1 MSEEESTRLPI
12 LWPVL
17 VVLAMA
23 GYLGWRHYQSLQ
35 PEPVAASP
43 AAVAPQPESPA
54 PEPAPEPDAEPAIQ
68 HPIEPPEADATTG
81 PTPLPALAASDA
93 SLLKQLN
100 AVLGASNV
108 RSFVHPDGIVRR
120 FVATVDNLGRAQA
133 PVLMW
138 PVKPTPGRFSTTA
151 PAAGQAATIAPANH
165 QRYAPFVAM
174 AEAVDSARAATLYR
188 RLYPLFQ
195 QAYEELGYPGRYF
208 NDRLVQVLDQLIA
221 TPVPSAPLAVR
232 LVEVKGPM
240 PSSRPWVRYEFAD
253 PALESLSSG
262 QKILL
267 RMGPEHQRRL
277 QAQLKAFRQHVAKR

>member
-1 MSEEESTRLPI
+1 MSEESTRLPI
-12 LWPVL
+12 VVPVL
-17 VVLAMA
+17 IVLAIA
-23 GYLGWRHYQSLQ
+23 GYLGWQHYQSRQ
-35 PEPVAASP
+35 AEPVAVSAEAPADTP
-43 AAVAPQPESPA
+43 AAESP
-54 PEPAPEPDAEPAIQ
+54 PPAPAEPAIQ
-68 HPIEPPEADATTG
+68 HPLDPPEAEAGTESK
-81 PTPLPALAASDA
+81 PLPALADA
-93 SLLKQLN
+93 DATLITQLN
-100 AVLGASNV
+100 ALLGASNV
-108 RSFVHPDGIVRR
+108 KSFVHPDGIARR

-138 PVKPTPGRFSTTA
+138 PIKPTPGRFSTTA
-151 PAAGQAATIAPANH
+151 PSAGQAETIAPEN
-165 QRYAPFVAM
+165 QRRYAPFVAM
-174 AEAVDSARAATLYR
+174 ATAVDSARAAALYR

-240 PSSRPWVRYEFAD
+240 PSVRPWVRYEYVD

-267 RMGPEHQRRL
+267 RMGPEQQRRL
-277 QAQLKAFRQHVAKR
+277 QAQLSAFRQHVAKR